1 MKMRFALLICLFCV
15 VSASAQIRR
24 NSTGINAIDQQHD
37 MQGSNKGPTPE
48 EQLNTT
54 MQKITADVGLNGLQE
69 AAIRNILKEQMVQL
83 TALRQDSRPESEKMD
98 EARLISEKSDKEIQ
112 SLLDPGQLE
121 KYNALKEELRSG
133 KKKKKKKKEK
143 DQETVHE

>member
-133 KKKKKKKKEK
+133 KKKKKKKEK